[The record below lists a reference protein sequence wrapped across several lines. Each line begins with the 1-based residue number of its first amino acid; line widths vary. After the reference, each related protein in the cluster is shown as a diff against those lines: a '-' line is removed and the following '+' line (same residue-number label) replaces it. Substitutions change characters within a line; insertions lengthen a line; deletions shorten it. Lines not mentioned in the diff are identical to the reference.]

1 MSNNAKKCLNLFL
14 VGFVS
19 GIAISF
25 PVLLPFY
32 ILSYYYFIRT
42 LVDSKFLIQGYLQ
55 GWLFGIG
62 FFFSSMHWI
71 VNPFL
76 IYEEH
81 LILAPFVIII
91 FPLAMGIFFSISG
104 ILVRVFVGVVKIDKN
119 YFYTKCFFIGFFL
132 FLSEYLRSIIFGG
145 LPFNLHSH
153 LWIFDERFISITSY
167 IGVFGL
173 SFLTILW
180 ITLITLYIEKRRIS
194 YFLILICFPLSL
206 FLTSLIELEI
216 NKDKPDTALIRV
228 IQPNIPQNEKW
239 NRSLFEQHL
248 SKLLELTKSENDD
261 EMIVIWP
268 EAAMTLYLNEN
279 LDLVNFIK
287 KNIKDNT
294 TIITGGLRR
303 VFSNDEFR
311 IYNSLYVINNKE
323 FDYYDKKKLVPFG
336 EFIPLRA
343 VLDFAKLTPG
353 NTDFD
358 KGTKKKLIELEY
370 RKNIIHSE
378 PSICYEAIFQ
388 SFNYK
393 EIDLMINITNDAWF
407 GKTTGP
413 RQHLTSSIFR
423 AVEKGVPLVRSANS
437 GISVIVNSKGK
448 TLGKININESG
459 FFQQEINLGRNST
472 FFMKYENKIIYN
484 LILVIFL
491 SVFLLDFSIK
501 KRKDLKILR
510 F

>member
-1 MSNNAKKCLNLFL
+1 MSNKAKKCLNLFL
-14 VGFVS
+14 AGLVS
-19 GIAISF
+19 GISISYPF
-25 PVLLPFY
+25 LLPFY
-32 ILSYYYFIRT
+32 ILGYYYFIRT
-42 LVDSKFLIQGYLQ
+42 LVDLKFSSQGYLQ
-55 GWLFGIG
+55 GWLFGFG

-91 FPLAMGIFFSISG
+91 FPLSMGAFFSISG
-104 ILVRVFVGVVKIDKN
+104 ILIKGFVSVVKIDEN
-119 YFYTKCFFIGFFL
+119 YFYTKCFLIGLFL

-153 LWIFDERFISITSY
+153 LWAFDERFISITSY
-167 IGVFGL
+167 IGAFGL

-180 ITLITLYIEKRRIS
+180 ITLISLYIKKLRIS
-194 YFLILICFPLSL
+194 YFLILLFFPLSL
-206 FLTSLIELEI
+206 FLTSQIELEI
-216 NKDKPDTALIRV
+216 SQNKSDTALVRV
-228 IQPNIPQNEKW
+228 VQPNIPQNEKW

-248 SKLLELTKSENDD
+248 NKLLELTNLENND

-287 KNIKDNT
+287 KNIKNNT

-303 VFSNDEFR
+303 VFSDNGYEIF
-311 IYNSLYVINNKE
+311 NSLYVINNKK

-336 EFIPLRA
+336 EFIPLRS

-358 KGTKKKLIELEY
+358 KGTKKKLIELKY
-370 RKNIIHSE
+370 KKDIIHSE

-407 GKTTGP
+407 GNTTGP

-448 TLGKININESG
+448 TLGKINLNESG
-459 FFQQEINLGRNST
+459 FFQQKINLGRNAT
-472 FFMKYENKIIYN
+472 FFMKYENKIIYT
-484 LILVIFL
+484 LISVIFL
-491 SVFLLDFSIK
+491 LVSLLDFLIK
-501 KRKDLKILR
+501 KRKDLKIQP